1 MISTQTNQSVNL
13 TAMEH
18 FIQSSEECSSLATVV
33 KETTDLLYRHLDE
46 LDYQEGLQIICS
58 FANQEEIEFSVIPN
72 NGAVTSEHELM
83 LNIPLDLSKVAH
95 PVIKTVLNKVTETK
109 FSIILKDEIKQA
121 LLNCLNAI
129 NQFEM
134 HPTKD
139 AFDMPTIEFDGILSN
154 KEHLVGSQI
163 DKFLN

>member
-1 MISTQTNQSVNL
+1 MITAQTNKSDNL
-13 TAMEH
+13 TAIEH
-18 FIQSSEECSSLATVV
+18 FLQSPDDCSSLDTVV
-33 KETTDLLYRHLDE
+33 EETMSLLYQHLDE
-46 LDYQEGLQIICS
+46 LDYQKGLQIVCS
-58 FANQEEIEFSVIPN
+58 LKNQEIEFSVTPN
-72 NGAVTSEHELM
+72 NGDVSSEHELM

-95 PVIKTVLNKVTETK
+95 SVIKTVLDKVTERK
-109 FSIILKDEIKQA
+109 FRIILKDEIKQA

-139 AFDMPTIEFDGILSN
+139 AFDMPTIKFDGILSN

>member
-18 FIQSSEECSSLATVV
+18 FIQSSEECSSLDTVV
-33 KETTDLLYRHLDE
+33 KETTDLLYKHLDE
-46 LDYQEGLQIICS
+46 LDNQEGLQIVCS
-58 FANQEEIEFSVIPN
+58 FANQEGIEFSVIPN
-72 NGAVTSEHELM
+72 NGAVTSEHKLM
-83 LNIPLDLSKVAH
+83 LNIPLDLSTITH

-109 FSIILKDEIKQA
+109 FSVILKDEIKQA

-139 AFDMPTIEFDGILSN
+139 AFDMPTIKFDGILSN

>member
-1 MISTQTNQSVNL
+1 MISTETNHADSL
-13 TAMEH
+13 TAIEH
-18 FIQSSEECSSLATVV
+18 FIQSSEDCPSLDTVV
-33 KETTDLLYRHLDE
+33 KETTDLLYQHLDE

-58 FANQEEIEFSVIPN
+58 FVNQEEIEFSVIPN
-72 NGAVTSEHELM
+72 NGAVSSEHQLM

-95 PVIKTVLNKVTETK
+95 PVIKTVLDKVTETK
-109 FSIILKDEIKQA
+109 FRIILKDEIKQA

-129 NQFEM
+129 NQFEI
-134 HPTKD
+134 HPTTD
-139 AFDMPTIEFDGILSN
+139 AFDMPTIKFDGILSN